1 MKKLIISTIAV
12 LLCGA
17 VNVQAVGDWDI
28 YSDAEIHDS
37 DEYWN
42 VSVFDTPPD
51 HTTLDMF
58 GGSVDSMA
66 AFDES
71 TVNISGGYVSTL
83 NSYELSTVNAFGGFV
98 HSLWAY
104 DTGTANVWGDVG
116 MISLGARESGVV
128 NMSGGTTQH
137 LGAGESGTVN
147 VYGGLVNSGL
157 NAWDF
162 GAVNIFGYDLVK
174 TSTGGHYGYGQVYGF
189 FIDDTAFTIDFSTL
203 ETYSHVNLV
212 PEPSSLILLGL
223 GGLMIKRKR

>member
-1 MKKLIISTIAV
+1 MKKLIIAIIAV
-12 LLCGA
+12 LLCA
-17 VNVQAVGDWDI
+17 AANVRAAGDWDI

-37 DEYWN
+37 DEYSN

-58 GGSVDSMA
+58 GGLVDSMA

-71 TVNISGGYVSTL
+71 TVNVSGGYVSTL
-83 NSYELSTVNAFGGFV
+83 NSYEFSTVNAFGGFV

-104 DTGTANVWGDVG
+104 DTGTANVWGDAG

-128 NMSGGTTQH
+128 NMSGGTTEN

-147 VYGGLVNSGL
+147 VYGGLVTRGL

-162 GAVNIFGYDLVK
+162 GVVNIYGYDLVK
-174 TSTGGHYGYGQVYGF
+174 AGSGGHYGCGQVYGF
-189 FIDDTAFTIDFSTL
+189 FMDDSTFTIDFSTQ

-223 GGLMIKRKR
+223 GGLMIKRKI